1 MVNKHSERWQV
12 FTEVQFQGDTVTLE
26 PGGKYKDTEEMQLEC
41 PVKSFRKAPFHNAFL
56 CR

>member
-41 PVKSFRKAPFHNAFL
+41 PVKSFRKAPSHNAFL